1 MGLSTTYLSYFLH
14 YNQGAVLG
22 EVGCLVVVVLNYEL
36 KIEYFDKSMVN
47 VKDHPFAMFG
57 KLVAV

>member
-1 MGLSTTYLSYFLH
+1 M
-14 YNQGAVLG
+14 LG